1 MMIETLAGSKGLVAL
16 FVYGRSKIYKRTL
29 QLVLED
35 RERVILYKEYSKI
48 INKRN

>member
-1 MMIETLAGSKGLVAL
+1 MMIETLTGLKGSVAL
-16 FVYGRSKIYKRTL
+16 FKCGKSDIYKRTL

-48 INKRN
+48 ISKRN